1 MRARAWRAAAA
12 IACGL
17 ASIGAAPAGRVEIDV
32 EGLRSKTGLVQVCM
46 TMRADLL
53 NNCAADPAARRA
65 TISAAAPDL
74 IFADLPSGVYAIA
87 LFHDE
92 NGNGKLDTR
101 MGIPI
106 EGVGFSRNP
115 RLWFGPPRFSA
126 AQFKVTGGPVN
137 EAVKLK
143 YFL

>member
-1 MRARAWRAAAA
+1 MR
-12 IACGL
+12 L
-17 ASIGAAPAGRVEIDV
+17 ATFLLALVLVGASPDGRVDLDI
-32 EGLRSKTGLVQVCM
+32 EGLRSKAGLVQVCM

-53 NNCAADPAARRA
+53 TTCEKDPAARRA
-65 TISAAAPDL
+65 TIPAAAGAL
-74 IFADLPSGVYAIA
+74 SFADLPSGAYAIA

-101 MGIPI
+101 LGIPL

-115 RLWFGPPRFSA
+115 KLWFGPPRFSA
-126 AQFKVTGGPVN
+126 AQFRVTGGAVN

-143 YFL
+143 YFF